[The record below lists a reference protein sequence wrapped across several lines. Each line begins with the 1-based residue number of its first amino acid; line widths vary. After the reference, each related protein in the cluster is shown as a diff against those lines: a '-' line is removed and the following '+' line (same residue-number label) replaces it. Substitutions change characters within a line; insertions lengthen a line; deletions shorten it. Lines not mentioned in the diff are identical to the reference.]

1 MIMPREAGQKETKR
15 KMIERL
21 YNDGL
26 GDDEIA
32 EQTGLTL
39 KTVQIYRGQMGLYHM
54 HITKKWLKETGIGDD
69 WDEACRRIR
78 RGCGRV

>member
-1 MIMPREAGQKETKR
+1 MPRKEGQKEAMCKI
-15 KMIERL
+15 IERL

-32 EQTGLTL
+32 EQTGLKK
-39 KTVQIYRGQMGLYHM
+39 KTVQIYRRQMGLYHM
-54 HITKKWLKETGIGDD
+54 GITKKWLNETGIGDD

>member
-1 MIMPREAGQKETKR
+1 MPRKAGEKEAKCKT
-15 KMIERL
+15 IERL

-32 EQTGLTL
+32 EQMGL
-39 KTVQIYRGQMGLYHM
+39 KERTVAMYRAQMGLYHM
-54 HITKKWLKETGIGDD
+54 GITKKWLAETGIGDD

-78 RGCGRV
+78 RGCRKCES